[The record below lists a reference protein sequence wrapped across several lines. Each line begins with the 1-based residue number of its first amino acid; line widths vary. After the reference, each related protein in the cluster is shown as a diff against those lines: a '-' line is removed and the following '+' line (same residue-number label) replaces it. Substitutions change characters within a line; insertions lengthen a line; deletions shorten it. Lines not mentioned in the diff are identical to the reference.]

1 MAPLNDMSAPGTA
14 SYNSDTM
21 EVGDGTWDFTKN
33 DFLLPNLV
41 GLNFE
46 TMQYNGMGNRFST
59 LAQYHTLIKAHGIIG
74 AIVFL
79 FIVPAAIL
87 YARFYTKRPGY
98 AIRYHAYLQI
108 LAVLLTTVV
117 FVLGYFSVGPERSL
131 TNPHHGIGV
140 AIFTL
145 ILLQIV
151 GGRLIKNIRGRSLRV
166 MLHQWFGRTIAL
178 LGIAQVPLGLTL
190 YGSPKYTFILFA
202 VWMAFLLLLYFILE
216 YRAYDRP
223 DYVVRDGRSEIVRTE
238 RKSSG
243 SRWLGPLAAGGATWA
258 LLRGRKKE
266 RSRSRSRS
274 RSRASRLGSR
284 SRSRAPE
291 VIPSRRASYIE
302 DEKYTDRYSERPR
315 KSTDEHGG
323 GFMNKFL
330 GVGAGLGAGAL
341 IGRMMGK
348 RKRGVDDDEYS
359 AVATDTPSRRRPSS
373 RRRAGTVY
381 SDESEEYHRDGHR
394 SPLLPGPGGPSAMA
408 AAVSAAEARPGP
420 RRSSRPITPPP
431 SHRRGDPR
439 MESVVDSDYSSY
451 VSPSR
456 RDRVGSHSGRGAAE
470 KGLLAGLG
478 LGWFAK
484 KMKDRREQ
492 KEEERMRIED
502 EERRAGRYSPRYT
515 GDGYSNSPRRES
527 RRASIRPAGPPRRT
541 TSPSRLTEESSLIEP
556 RPLSG
561 YESHPPLEPL
571 PTGGY
576 RPPAAAAGPAPPPVG
591 QYANMGSAPAPG
603 IVPVPMDTGGH
614 SRTHSHQS
622 IVDMPAMPPD
632 PHGVL
637 HTAKSSETESYLS
650 RRERRSESRRRA
662 GDDAAAAAAASAAH
676 LAAEQEAQRRVE
688 SDRETSKDRTPPVSV
703 KVKVHDDK
711 DRNVTLRRLTE
722 QEALAARRA
731 RRQRTESLSSLSG
744 SEAPGGS
751 SRTRYRR
758 DTSRRRA
765 AEEVAEHRAESSLS
779 SLPQPT
785 PAFAGGKK
793 PKDSAYY
800 SGQPL
805 AQAGPAGMT
814 PAAGATVSTLASI
827 QSPGSHGTWSGM
839 SPAGPSAVGGV
850 PAAGQSEASGTASAA
865 DRRRRR
871 RLERQAARPGASGTV
886 DFT

>member
-1 MAPLNDMSAPGTA
+1 MPGLQMLQLQLQAQISTQ
-14 SYNSDTM
+14 SLTSPS
-21 EVGDGTWDFTKN
+21 
-33 DFLLPNLV
+33 FL
-41 GLNFE
+41 
-46 TMQYNGMGNRFST
+46 TYTGMGNRFST

-74 AIVFL
+74 VIVFL
-79 FIVPAAIL
+79 FIVPIAIF

-117 FVLGYFSVGPERSL
+117 FVLGWFSVGPERSL

-140 AIFTL
+140 AIYTL

-151 GGRLIKNIRGRSLRV
+151 GGRIIKNIRGRSLRV

-202 VWMAFLLLLYFILE
+202 VWMAFLVLLYFILE

-223 DYVVRDGRSEIVRTE
+223 DYVVRDGRSEIVHSK

-243 SRWLGPLAAGGATWA
+243 GGWLGPLAAGGAAWA
-258 LLRGRKKE
+258 LLRGRKRE

-274 RSRASRLGSR
+274 RSRASRLRSR

-359 AVATDTPSRRRPSS
+359 AVATDTPSRRRPSRS
-373 RRRAGTVY
+373 GRRHAGTVY
-381 SDESEEYHRDGHR
+381 SDESEEYRRDGHR

-408 AAVSAAEARPGP
+408 AAVSAAEARPGA

-439 MESVVDSDYSSY
+439 LESVVDSDYSSY

-456 RDRVGSHSGRGAAE
+456 RERVASHSGRGAAE

-492 KEEERMRIED
+492 KEEDRMRIEE
-502 EERRAGRYSPRYT
+502 EERRTGHHSPRYT
-515 GDGYSNSPRRES
+515 GDGYSPRRDS
-527 RRASIRPAGPPRRT
+527 RRASIRPAGPPRRG

-576 RPPAAAAGPAPPPVG
+576 RPPPTASGPAPPPVG
-591 QYANMGSAPAPG
+591 QYANLVSAPAPG
-603 IVPVPMDTGGH
+603 VVPVPMEGGTH
-614 SRTHSHQS
+614 SRTHSRQS
-622 IVDMPAMPPD
+622 IVEMPLMPSD

-637 HTAKSSETESYLS
+637 HTAKSSESESYLS
-650 RRERRSESRRRA
+650 RRDRRSESRRRA
-662 GDDAAAAAAASAAH
+662 GDDAAAAAAASAGI

-688 SDRETSKDRTPPVSV
+688 SDREMSKDRTPPVSV

-722 QEALAARRA
+722 EEALAARRA
-731 RRQRTESLSSLSG
+731 RRRRTESMSSLSG

-765 AEEVAEHRAESSLS
+765 AEEGAESAAESSLS
-779 SLPQPT
+779 PLPQPT

-805 AQAGPAGMT
+805 QQFGPAGTT
-814 PAAGATVSTLASI
+814 PAAGATVSSLGSI

-839 SPAGPSAVGGV
+839 SPAGPSVAGGM
-850 PAAGQSEASGTASAA
+850 PAAGPSEASATASAA

-871 RLERQAARPGASGTV
+871 RLERQNARPGASGTV

>member
-1 MAPLNDMSAPGTA
+1 
-14 SYNSDTM
+14 
-21 EVGDGTWDFTKN
+21 
-33 DFLLPNLV
+33 
-41 GLNFE
+41 
-46 TMQYNGMGNRFST
+46 MGNRFST

-74 AIVFL
+74 TIVFL
-79 FIVPAAIL
+79 FLVPIAIF

-117 FVLGYFSVGPERSL
+117 FILGWFSVGPERSL

-140 AIFTL
+140 AIYTL

-202 VWMAFLLLLYFILE
+202 IWMSFLLLLYFILE

-223 DYVVRDGRSEIVRTE
+223 DYVVRHGRSEVIRTE
-238 RKSSG
+238 RKSSGGG

-266 RSRSRSRS
+266 QSRSRSHS
-274 RSRASRLGSR
+274 RVRSR

-291 VIPSRRASYIE
+291 VIPSRRASYVE
-302 DEKYTDRYSERPR
+302 DEKYTDRHSERPR
-315 KSTDEHGG
+315 RSTDEHSG

-348 RKRGVDDDEYS
+348 RKRGVEDDDYS
-359 AVATDTPSRRRPSS
+359 AVATDTPSRRRPSRS
-373 RRRAGTVY
+373 GRRHGGTVY
-381 SDESEEYHRDGHR
+381 SDESEEYHRHGHR

-408 AAVSAAEARPGP
+408 AAVSAAESRHGA

-431 SHRRGDPR
+431 SHRRGETR
-439 MESVVDSDYSSY
+439 VESVLDSDYSSY

-456 RDRVGSHSGRGAAE
+456 RERVGSHSGRGAAE

-484 KMKDRREQ
+484 KMRDRREL
-492 KEEERMRIED
+492 KEDDRMRIEED
-502 EERRAGRYSPRYT
+502 ERRAGHYSPRYT
-515 GDGYSNSPRRES
+515 GDGYSNSPRRNS
-527 RRASIRPAGPPRRT
+527 RRVSIRPAGPPRRE
-541 TSPSRLTEESSLIEP
+541 TSPSRLTEDSSLIET

-561 YESHPPLEPL
+561 YESHPPLDPL

-576 RPPAAAAGPAPPPVG
+576 RPPPTAASGPAPPPVG
-591 QYANMGSAPAPG
+591 QYANLVSGPAPG
-603 IVPVPMDTGGH
+603 VVPVPVDGGTH

-622 IVDMPAMPPD
+622 VVDMPGMPGD

-637 HTAKSSETESYLS
+637 HTARSSESESYLS
-650 RRERRSESRRRA
+650 RRDRRSQSRRRA
-662 GDDAAAAAAASAAH
+662 GDDAAAAAAASAGI
-676 LAAEQEAQRRVE
+676 LAAEQEAQRRAE
-688 SDRETSKDRTPPVSV
+688 SDRDTSSNRTPPVSV

-731 RRQRTESLSSLSG
+731 RRQRTESMSSLSG

-758 DTSRRRA
+758 DRSRRRA
-765 AEEVAEHRAESSLS
+765 AEGGAESAAESSLS
-779 SLPQPT
+779 PLPQPT
-785 PAFAGGKK
+785 PAFAGGRK

-805 AQAGPAGMT
+805 QQYGPAGAT
-814 PAAGATVSTLASI
+814 PAAGVTVSSLGSI

-839 SPAGPSAVGGV
+839 SPVGGPSASGGVAAAGPS
-850 PAAGQSEASGTASAA
+850 EASATASAA
-865 DRRRRR
+865 ERRRRR
-871 RLERQAARPGASGTV
+871 RMERQNARPGAGGTV

>member
-1 MAPLNDMSAPGTA
+1 
-14 SYNSDTM
+14 
-21 EVGDGTWDFTKN
+21 
-33 DFLLPNLV
+33 
-41 GLNFE
+41 
-46 TMQYNGMGNRFST
+46 
-59 LAQYHTLIKAHGIIG
+59 
-74 AIVFL
+74 
-79 FIVPAAIL
+79 
-87 YARFYTKRPGY
+87 
-98 AIRYHAYLQI
+98 
-108 LAVLLTTVV
+108 
-117 FVLGYFSVGPERSL
+117 
-131 TNPHHGIGV
+131 
-140 AIFTL
+140 
-145 ILLQIV
+145 
-151 GGRLIKNIRGRSLRV
+151 
-166 MLHQWFGRTIAL
+166 MLHQWFGRTISL

-190 YGSPKYTFILFA
+190 YGSPMYTFILFA

-223 DYVVRDGRSEIVRTE
+223 DYIVRDGRSEIVRSE
-238 RKSSG
+238 RKSSGGG

-258 LLRGRKKE
+258 LLRGRKRE
-266 RSRSRSRS
+266 QSRDRSRS
-274 RSRASRLGSR
+274 RSRASRLRSR

-348 RKRGVDDDEYS
+348 RKGGVADDEYS
-359 AVATDTPSRRRPSS
+359 AVATDTPSRRRPSRS
-373 RRRAGTVY
+373 GRRHGGTVY

-408 AAVSAAEARPGP
+408 AAVSAAEARPGA

-431 SHRRGDPR
+431 SHRRGDTR

-456 RDRVGSHSGRGAAE
+456 RERVASNPHRGAAE

-484 KMKDRREQ
+484 KMRDRREQ
-492 KEEERMRIED
+492 KDEERIRIEE

-515 GDGYSNSPRRES
+515 GDGYSPRRES
-527 RRASIRPAGPPRRT
+527 RRASIRPAGPIRRT

-576 RPPAAAAGPAPPPVG
+576 RPPPTASGPAPPPVG
-591 QYANMGSAPAPG
+591 QYANMVSDPASG
-603 IVPVPMDTGGH
+603 VIPVAIDTGGHH

-622 IVDMPAMPPD
+622 IVDMPPMPPD

-637 HTAKSSETESYLS
+637 HTAKSSESESYLS
-650 RRERRSESRRRA
+650 RRDRRSESRRRA
-662 GDDAAAAAAASAAH
+662 GDDAAAAAAASASV
-676 LAAEQEAQRRVE
+676 LAAEEEAQRRAE

-731 RRQRTESLSSLSG
+731 RRQRTESMSSLSG
-744 SEAPGGS
+744 SEAAGGS

-765 AEEVAEHRAESSLS
+765 AEEVAEARAESSLS

-785 PAFAGGKK
+785 PTFAGGKK

-805 AQAGPAGMT
+805 AQVGPAGTT
-814 PAAGATVSTLASI
+814 PAAGATVSSLGSI

-839 SPAGPSAVGGV
+839 SPVGPSAVGGV
-850 PAAGQSEASGTASAA
+850 PAAGPSEASATASAA
-865 DRRRRR
+865 ERRRRR
-871 RLERQAARPGASGTV
+871 RLERQAARPGPSGTV